1 MEFGYGQ
8 IGGMTLVML
17 SCCWAALAKEECP
30 QAIFAF
36 GASMSDTG
44 NSEAAFPYQSVAQ
57 SNPPYGNTFFGRPA
71 NRFSDGR
78 VVLDFFGESTRKQT
92 NHAAKAFHYE
102 ESSRLSGV

>member
-1 MEFGYGQ
+1 M
-8 IGGMTLVML
+8 ML